1 MMKLSEIALKV
12 NATFSGEDIEIFAL
26 NSLKNANKAELTYC
40 DGEKNAKFISNSNAG
55 AILVTKALLHEVPAG
70 MIALVCDNPHLA
82 FALLSKDYA
91 KPLFCEPKPSNIA
104 PSATIMPNVYIGSN
118 VSVGEN
124 TIVMAGVFLGDNV
137 TIGKNCIIHPNVVIY
152 NDCVVG
158 NECHLLANCVIGSDG
173 FGYAHTKTGEH
184 VKIYHNGNVVLGD
197 FVEIGACTTIDRG
210 VFESTV
216 IANYTKIDN
225 LVQIGHNCELGN
237 GCLIV
242 SQTGLAGSTILG
254 RNVVMGG
261 QSGSTGHV
269 SVGDF
274 AQIAARGGVSK
285 NLLGGKK
292 YAGAYP
298 IMELSEQFKMQ
309 AKILRFFKKN

>member
-12 NATFSGEDIEIFAL
+12 NATFSGEDLEIFAL

-40 DGEKNAKFISNSNAG
+40 DGEKNAKFISTSNAG
-55 AILVTKALLHEVPAG
+55 AILVTKSLLDLVPAG
-70 MIALVCDNPHLA
+70 MVALVCDNPHLA

-104 PSATIMPNVYIGSN
+104 QSATIMPNVYIGSN

-124 TIVMAGVFLGDNV
+124 TIVMAGAFLGDNV

-152 NDCVVG
+152 NDCVIG

-210 VFESTV
+210 VFESTM

-242 SQTGLAGSTILG
+242 SQTGLAGSTVLG

-261 QSGSTGHV
+261 QSGSAGHLK
-269 SVGDF
+269 VGDF

-285 NLLGGKK
+285 DIAGGKK

-298 IMELSEQFKMQ
+298 IMELADFFKLQ
-309 AKILRFFKKN
+309 AKIARFFKKN

>member
-40 DGEKNAKFISNSNAG
+40 DGEKNAKFISTSNAG
-55 AILVTKALLHEVPAG
+55 AILVTKSLLGLVPAG
-70 MIALVCDNPHLA
+70 MVALVCDNPHLA

-91 KPLFCEPKPSNIA
+91 KPLFCESKPSNIA
-104 PSATIMPNVYIGSN
+104 KSAKIMSNVYVSSN

-124 TIVMAGVFLGDNV
+124 TVVMAGAFLGDNV

-152 NDCVVG
+152 NDCVIG

-210 VFESTV
+210 VFESTM

-242 SQTGLAGSTILG
+242 SQTGLAGSTVLG

-261 QSGSTGHV
+261 QSGSAGHV
-269 SVGDF
+269 KVGDF

-285 NLLGGKK
+285 DLPGGKK

-298 IMELSEQFKMQ
+298 IMELSDQFKLQ